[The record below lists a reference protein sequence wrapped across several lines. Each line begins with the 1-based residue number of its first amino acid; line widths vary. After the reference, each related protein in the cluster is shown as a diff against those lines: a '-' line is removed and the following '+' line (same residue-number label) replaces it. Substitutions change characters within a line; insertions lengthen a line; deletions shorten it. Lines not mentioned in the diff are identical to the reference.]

1 MQYQEINAKTIDSW
15 VRDGWEWGQPAGHP
29 VYEAAQK
36 GVWDVKL
43 TPTKYVPHE
52 WFGELKGKRVLGLA
66 SGGGQQMPVFAAL
79 GAVCTVLDYSEE
91 QLKSER
97 LVADREG
104 YEIEIIRG
112 DMTKRLPFEDGT
124 FDLIFH
130 PVSNCYVEEVKPIW
144 RECYRV
150 LKPSGILLAGMD
162 NAINYLFD
170 GGGYDD
176 EREVVNSLP
185 FNPLKNPEQMKQ
197 LEQSNAG
204 VQFSHTLEEQIGGQ
218 LEAGF
223 RLTHLYEDTN
233 GTGRLHELNIPCF
246 LATRAVKQGPENG
259 GKAPDTT
266 K

>member
-15 VRDGWEWGQPAGHP
+15 VRDGWEWGQPVGHP
-29 VYEAAQK
+29 VYEAARAGK
-36 GVWDVKL
+36 WDVKL

-170 GGGYDD
+170 GGGYED

-204 VQFSHTLEEQIGGQ
+204 VQFSHTLEEQLGGQ

-246 LATRAVKQGPENG
+246 LATRAVK
-259 GKAPDTT
+259 
-266 K
+266 